1 MVDRNRHVRQ
11 GFGSVRPYLYG
22 GLELPDFVVQT
33 FRAEEIE
40 RHAFGPRSFQVT
52 VRVGD
57 SALILEA
64 GDLPRDV
71 TPTRGSVYVYVED
84 VDATYGRALEAGAES
99 IAAPENKPYDERNA
113 GVRDPWGNTWWIST
127 CTGRRG

>member
-1 MVDRNRHVRQ
+1 MNERARHVRQ
-11 GFGSVRPYLYG
+11 GFGSVRPYVYG
-22 GLELPDFVVQT
+22 GLELIDFVVRT
-33 FRAEEIE
+33 LRADEIE

-57 SALILEA
+57 SAMVLEA
-64 GDLPRDV
+64 GELPPDV

-84 VDATYGRALEAGAES
+84 VDAAYDRALEAGAES
-99 IAAPENKPYDERNA
+99 IARPEDKPYGERNA

-127 CTGRRG
+127 YTG